1 MTYGSK
7 STPMKKSKPL
17 TEAQK
22 KKLNEHKEHH
32 TQKHMTMMRKLMR
45 EGKSFTKAHNET
57 KNKIGT

>member
-1 MTYGSK
+1 M
-7 STPMKKSKPL
+7 PNL

-22 KKLNEHKEHH
+22 NKLKQHKEHH

-57 KNKIGT
+57 MKKIGK